1 MKQIECH
8 DVCYAYDGEPVLR
21 HVDLAVAQG
30 EAVALTGPNGAGK
43 STLLRLLNGLIF
55 PERGSYFFEGW
66 EITKKLMA
74 EHKYSK
80 YFHQRLGY
88 VWQNPDVQ
96 LFCSSVAEELAFGP
110 AQMGL
115 SAAEIDERVQDA
127 LELFGLTRLR
137 DRAPY
142 TLSGGEKKKAALASI
157 LTMNPQ
163 VWTLDEPL
171 AALDEKTQDWLVEFL
186 QALKAAGKTLI
197 FSTHEDRL
205 LKQLADRQLV
215 LNSQHE
221 ISLYGSES

>member
-21 HVDLAVAQG
+21 HVEFAIAKG

-55 PERGSYFFEGW
+55 PELGSYFFEGQ
-66 EITKKLMA
+66 EITKTRMA
-74 EHKYSK
+74 EHKFSK
-80 YFHQRLGY
+80 YFHQRMGY

-110 AQMGL
+110 VQMGL
-115 SAAEIDERVQDA
+115 SAAEIDGRVQDA
-127 LELFGLTRLR
+127 LELFGLIRLQN
-137 DRAPY
+137 RAPY

-157 LTMNPQ
+157 FTMNPQ

-171 AALDEKTQDWLVEFL
+171 ASLDDKTQDWLVEFL
-186 QALKAAGKTLI
+186 QALKEAGKTLL
-197 FSTHEDRL
+197 FSTHEERL
-205 LKQLADRQLV
+205 LKQLADRQL
-215 LNSQHE
+215 LLSSQHE
-221 ISLYGSES
+221 ISFN